1 MMGEG
6 GVRGNKENREADN
19 GMEKDAARSFVSFSS
34 EKETK
39 EPWPPPPLS
48 LGLGDVMMNPD
59 PEY

>member
-39 EPWPPPPLS
+39 EPWHPPPLLS
-48 LGLGDVMMNPD
+48 LGDVMVDPD
-59 PEY
+59 PE

>member
-1 MMGEG
+1 
-6 GVRGNKENREADN
+6 
-19 GMEKDAARSFVSFSS
+19 MEKDAARSFVSFFL

-39 EPWPPPPLS
+39 EPLPTPPLS